1 MNTLPNPRGLV
12 ALCPDAANT
21 VLACPGINKVR
32 RMVVVVVVVA
42 PLNKYAVLLLL

>member
-32 RMVVVVVVVA
+32 RMVVVVVVA